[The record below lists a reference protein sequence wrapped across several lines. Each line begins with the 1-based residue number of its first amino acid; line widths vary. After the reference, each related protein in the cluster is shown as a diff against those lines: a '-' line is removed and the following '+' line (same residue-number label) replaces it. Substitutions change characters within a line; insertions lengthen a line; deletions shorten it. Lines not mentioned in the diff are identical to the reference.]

1 MASSPEVEHSQTRE
15 ATLTKKVLWKF
26 DSHIL
31 PPLALVWLANFLD
44 RSNAGNARIVGL
56 ESDIHLVGNQFNI
69 ALTVFYAT
77 YVAVELPSNWIIKKV
92 GPTRWLPFL
101 VCAFGTVTTL
111 SGLIQNFAGLTAI
124 RVVLGMCE
132 GGLLPG
138 MVLYLSTIYRR
149 HELQLR
155 ISVFYAAVSLSGAFG
170 GLLATAIIKMNGVG
184 GLAGWRW
191 IFILE
196 GLGSVIAGLI
206 CAAVLPVNIETARFL
221 TEEERAFALNR
232 FYQSNVIMHTTE
244 PTDLP
249 DIPADPEKTDQ
260 GDKAEPEKVQV
271 TVASAYQAEEH
282 FEWREVVRG
291 LTEIQA
297 WFTGLAF
304 LGLNVGFYSF
314 SLFLPTIVTGLG
326 FEGASA
332 QLHTVPPYVPAVV
345 LTIFVAFLSDKLR
358 WRGPFI
364 LICLPVAMIGKCFQ
378 LTGWWCIDIFTGYII
393 AIAAKTNEARY
404 VAVFLIAAGIYPSA
418 PCILSIL
425 PNNCGGHYKRATVTA
440 LQLAIANTGGFI
452 ATFAYTS
459 DEAPKYIRGHS
470 IALAFTIFAWLLIA
484 FNITYCIY
492 ENRARR
498 RGQRDDNIRQYR
510 ELVQSDRTKAPIG
523 DRHPHFLFTL

>member
-1 MASSPEVEHSQTRE
+1 MTSSQLDPDRARE
-15 ATLTKKVLWKF
+15 AALTKRVLWKF

-56 ESDIHLVGNQFNI
+56 ESGIHLVGNQFNI
-69 ALTVFYAT
+69 ALTVFYVT
-77 YVAVELPSNWIIKKV
+77 YVAVELPSNWVIKKV

-101 VCAFGTVTTL
+101 VCAFGIVTTL
-111 SGLIQNFAGLTAI
+111 SGLVQNFAGLTAI
-124 RVVLGMCE
+124 RVMLGLCE

-149 HELQLR
+149 QELQLR
-155 ISVFYAAVSLSGAFG
+155 ISIFYAAVSLSGAFG
-170 GLLATAIIKMNGVG
+170 GLLATAIVKMDGIG

-206 CAAVLPVNIETARFL
+206 CAAVLPVSIQTARFL
-221 TEEERAFALNR
+221 TEEERAFALDR
-232 FYQSNVIMHTTE
+232 FYQSNAIMNSTE
-244 PTDLP
+244 PS
-249 DIPADPEKTDQ
+249 DIDVRDVPTDPEKPEQ
-260 GDKAEPEKVQV
+260 EDKDVPEKVQV
-271 TVASAYQAEEH
+271 TEVTVYQAEEQ
-282 FEWREVVRG
+282 FEWREIIRG

-326 FEGASA
+326 YEGASA

-345 LTIFVAFLSDKLR
+345 LTIFVAFLSDKFR

-364 LICLPVAMIGKCFQ
+364 LICLPVAMI
-378 LTGWWCIDIFTGYII
+378 GYII

-484 FNITYCIY
+484 SNVCYCLY

-498 RGQRDDNIRQYR
+498 RGQRDDSLRMYQ
-510 ELVQSDRTKAPIG
+510 ELVESGKTKAPIG
-523 DRHPHFLFTL
+523 DRHPQFLFTL

>member
-1 MASSPEVEHSQTRE
+1 MVSSHPEDKAKQ
-15 ATLTKKVLWKF
+15 AALTKRVLWKF

-111 SGLIQNFAGLTAI
+111 SGLVQNFAGLTAI

-170 GLLATAIIKMNGVG
+170 GLLATAIIKMDGVG

-206 CAAVLPVNIETARFL
+206 CAAVLPVSIESARFL

-232 FYQSNVIMHTTE
+232 FHRSNAIMNSISAVKPSE
-244 PTDLP
+244 DLALSAP
-249 DIPADPEKTDQ
+249 DPERSTSEDKTHPDQ
-260 GDKAEPEKVQV
+260 LRVAEVPI
-271 TVASAYQAEEH
+271 YYDEEQ

-326 FEGASA
+326 YEGASA
-332 QLHTVPPYVPAVV
+332 QLHT
-345 LTIFVAFLSDKLR
+345 
-358 WRGPFI
+358 
-364 LICLPVAMIGKCFQ
+364 
-378 LTGWWCIDIFTGYII
+378 
-393 AIAAKTNEARY
+393 
-404 VAVFLIAAGIYPSA
+404 GI
-418 PCILSIL
+418 
-425 PNNCGGHYKRATVTA
+425 
-440 LQLAIANTGGFI
+440 
-452 ATFAYTS
+452 
-459 DEAPKYIRGHS
+459 
-470 IALAFTIFAWLLIA
+470 
-484 FNITYCIY
+484 
-492 ENRARR
+492 
-498 RGQRDDNIRQYR
+498 
-510 ELVQSDRTKAPIG
+510 
-523 DRHPHFLFTL
+523 HFWSRL